1 MTKLFICTQTDCP
14 NNGVEYRLT
23 DPMPITICGACK
35 SVIDGV
41 EVNE

>member
-23 DPMPITICGACK
+23 DPMPITICGGCK
-35 SVIDGV
+35 KILEGV
-41 EVNE
+41 EIDD